1 MGKRVVIQNENLTRS
16 MNMHIYLKTKI
27 KILFLYLIAYV
38 LLWFGYARFIVPI
51 YGYMGFEWAP
61 SMVKVSEALLAI
73 VFFALSFPSK
83 VKRPSDFFVHVHFL
97 LPVVPMLVLYS
108 AADLP
113 RVYLYFVLLA
123 FAVVC
128 HVRKFKLPKIKGD
141 MIPVPIMMW
150 GLLSVAAIYILSIVL
165 QGGLQYFNLNL
176 LKIYEYRSLASQNLP
191 GVYGYF
197 SPMVSKVLLP
207 FVLLLAVYCR
217 KWLVAALALIGS
229 VMMFALTNHK
239 GPLFYPFLVLGIYYI
254 MYIMRFR
261 RRMVQVLLTCYILV
275 IFVSLAPFLIN
286 NSEETEQPLSRIIMG
301 SLLLRRVSFVPAHL
315 NFVYYDFFSTH
326 QHVMLAQ
333 SELTFGL
340 VEYPYDLDSSHLIGY
355 HYYNNELMGANTGWL
370 GSGYMH
376 FGFAGMLSY
385 ALVVGLLLSMVDMLA
400 KNREH
405 SISGAILFVPLFAI
419 FQSSDLPTCMLTHGL
434 LLALFLTWSCRL
446 KGRVRSE
453 PRKTIARF
461 FKIAVRS
468 RNYAHS

>member
-1 MGKRVVIQNENLTRS
+1 
-16 MNMHIYLKTKI
+16 MHIYLSKTKF
-27 KILFLYLIAYV
+27 KILFLYVGAYA

-51 YGYMGFEWAP
+51 YGDMGFEWAP
-61 SMVKVSEALLAI
+61 NGIKAFEALLAI
-73 VFFALSFPSK
+73 VFFALSLPSR

-108 AADLP
+108 AVDLP
-113 RVYLYFVLLA
+113 RTYLYFVLLA

-150 GLLSVAAIYILSIVL
+150 GLLSIVTIYILSIVL

-176 LKIYEYRSLASQNLP
+176 LKVYEYRSLAAQDLP
-191 GVYGYF
+191 QIYGYF
-197 SPMVSKVLLP
+197 SPMISKVLLP
-207 FVLLLAVYCR
+207 FILLLAVYCR
-217 KWLVAALALIGS
+217 NWLIAGLALAGS

-239 GPLFYPFLVLGIYYI
+239 GPLFYPFLVLGIYFV
-254 MYIMRFR
+254 MRSNR
-261 RRMVQVLLTCYILV
+261 RLIQLLLAGYILV
-275 IFVSLAPFLIN
+275 ILVSLAPFLIN
-286 NSEETEQPLSRIIMG
+286 NHDTTEQPSFSNIITG
-301 SLLLRRVSFVPAHL
+301 SLLLRRVCFVPAHL

-333 SELTFGL
+333 SKLTFGL
-340 VEYPYDLDSSHLIGY
+340 VEYPYNLDSSHLIGY
-355 HYYNNELMGANTGWL
+355 HYYNNELAGANTGWL

-376 FGFAGMLSY
+376 FGFAGMLIY
-385 ALVVGLLLSMVDMLA
+385 ALVVGLLLSIVDTLA
-400 KNREH
+400 KKRELG
-405 SISGAILFVPLFAI
+405 ISGAILFVPFFALF
-419 FQSSDLPTCMLTHGL
+419 SSTDLPTAMLTHGL

-446 KGRVRSE
+446 KGRVMSE

-468 RNYAHS
+468 RNYVHS